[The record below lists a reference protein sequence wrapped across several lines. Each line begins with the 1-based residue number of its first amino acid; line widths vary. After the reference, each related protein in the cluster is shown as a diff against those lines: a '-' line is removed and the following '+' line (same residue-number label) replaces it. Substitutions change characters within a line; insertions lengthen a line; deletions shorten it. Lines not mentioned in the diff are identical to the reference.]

1 MIPETN
7 PFIWESKYLNPITL
21 TDFLKLEEK
30 EKIKLISSTF
40 SNYLK
45 FGVNAGPKDE
55 QLAGFIY
62 EIDEALETN
71 EKPYI
76 SVRSGHGT
84 GKTFVLANLS
94 NFIGLTEDDAKIVL
108 TAPVAAQLKN
118 QLVPELKKWSQSLYP
133 SIAGLVDV
141 MSMEAVYGKV
151 NQNKAVARTARKENT
166 EALAGVH
173 GKFVLYII
181 DEASG
186 IDQKIF
192 DVIDGALTGDRF
204 LFVMCSNP
212 TKTFGTFFDSHN
224 KNRKLYRCIH
234 LDCRK
239 SANVKSTWLA
249 TMADKYG
256 IESDTYRVRVKG
268 EFPKSSTNA
277 LFTLEMVESLFDYTK
292 IVDDSGIEVWG
303 QDIARFGDDKSQLYR
318 RKGYR
323 GRGFIG
329 WEKKDTMETASKFMY
344 EYNHSYI
351 KPDYA
356 FFDTIGVGAGVFDR
370 VCQLGLTKVALE
382 GNASRKATNP
392 IYTNKRTEMYHNL
405 ADAIKQGFCTPYDE
419 ELEEELLAHTYSI
432 TNDGRIALCSKDEIK
447 DSIGRSPDK
456 SDAVALTFFE
466 ILAAQSYKKD
476 DFAQTYQQA
485 SIPVG
490 AW

>member
-7 PFIWESKYLNPITL
+7 PFIWESKYLNPISL
-21 TDFLKLEEK
+21 EEFLKLEEK

-45 FGVNAGPKDE
+45 FGVNAAPKDE
-55 QLAGFIY
+55 QLASFIF
-62 EIDEALETN
+62 EVDEALETN
-71 EKPYI
+71 DKPYI

-94 NFIGLTEDDAKIVL
+94 NYIGLTEDDAKIVL

-118 QLVPELKKWSQSLYP
+118 QLVPELKKWSQNLYP

-141 MSMEAVYGKV
+141 MSMDVVYGKV
-151 NQNKAVARTARKENT
+151 NQNRAVARTARKENT

-173 GKFVLYII
+173 GKFVLYIV

-186 IDQKIF
+186 IDQRIF

-224 KNRKLYRCIH
+224 KNKKIHRCIH

-239 SANVKSTWLA
+239 SANVKPKWLE
-249 TMADKYG
+249 TMAEKYG

-268 EFPKSSTNA
+268 EFPKSSTN
-277 LFTLEMVESLFDYTK
+277 SLFDIEMMENMFNAK
-292 IVDDSGIEVWG
+292 RDIDDSSIEVWG
-303 QDIARFGDDKSQLYR
+303 QDVARYGDDKSQLYR
-318 RKGYR
+318 RKGYK

-329 WEKKDTMETASKFMY
+329 WEKKDTMETASKFTY
-344 EYNHSYI
+344 EYNAAYI

-370 VCQLGLTKVALE
+370 VCQLGLDQVALE
-382 GNASRKATNP
+382 ANASKKATNP
-392 IYTNKRTEMYHNL
+392 IYFNKRTEMYHNL
-405 ADAIKQGFCTPYDE
+405 ADAVKKGFYTPYDE
-419 ELEEELLAHTYSI
+419 ELEEELLAHTYSL
-432 TNDGRIALCSKDEIK
+432 TPDGKIKLCSKDEIK
-447 DSIGRSPDK
+447 EAIGRSPDK

-466 ILAAQSYKKD
+466 LLPAQSYKKD
-476 DFAQTYQQA
+476 DFAQTYQQ
-485 SIPVG
+485 SNIPSG